1 MGERRAEGSSLGWSK
16 SRRSGNLMRTLRLKM
31 SKDKARQTALYALTL
46 VMACA
51 LVSVFPPGY
60 SDSDSSCYSSIAQKL
75 AFQPVE
81 RWCAPQW
88 WGHGYHAGLFQDH
101 PPGILWLSAVLVRL
115 GIKKTV
121 AALCANFIYSLLSLF
136 FIFRLARF
144 WWGRIYGWGAVFGF
158 VLTPIFAQYLIRANQ
173 EPALNLAVVAGVYGL
188 ARSRESAGYKALFIV
203 ALVFAVVIK
212 GLSALILS
220 ILALLYWLIASR
232 NKKTLALVVLAH
244 AITLGAAVLFEV
256 WYRGI
261 AQTGFWPAYLSFQGE
276 RTIGAVLHPW
286 PRIYG
291 FIWYIGR
298 CLWFAFPWV
307 FFIFF
312 GWAPAIRKS
321 KRNPAGDPFFRFLLV
336 GALAILLFFSLSDR
350 KADRYIFPA
359 YTLLALAGVRML
371 LVIKPKVADFLSRH
385 ERSLPVWLAAGLT
398 VFVFFGVA
406 LHSLLNHFIRL
417 WPK

>member
-1 MGERRAEGSSLGWSK
+1 
-16 SRRSGNLMRTLRLKM
+16 MRTPRLKM
-31 SKDKARQTALYALTL
+31 FKDKAGPAALYALTL
-46 VMACA
+46 ALACI

-60 SDSDSSCYSSIAQKL
+60 SDSDSSCYSSLSQKL
-75 AFQPVE
+75 AFQPIE

-88 WGHGYHAGLFQDH
+88 WGHGYHQGLYQDH

-144 WWGRIYGWGAVFGF
+144 WGGRIYGWGAVFGF

-173 EPALNLAVVAGVYGL
+173 EPALNLAVVAGIYGL
-188 ARSRESAGYKALFIV
+188 ARSRESTRHKALFV
-203 ALVFAVVIK
+203 AALVFAVFIK

-220 ILALLYWLIASR
+220 ILALLYWLIVSR
-232 NKKTLALVVLAH
+232 SKKTLILVILAH
-244 AITLGAAVLFEV
+244 GIALGAVLLFEL

-261 AQTGFWPAYLSFQGE
+261 TQTGFWTAYLSFQGG

-291 FIWYIGR
+291 FFWYAAR

-312 GWAPAIRKS
+312 SWAPAIRKS
-321 KRNPAGDPFFRFLLV
+321 KRNPAGDPFFRFLLI
-336 GALAILLFFSLSDR
+336 GALAVLLFFSLSDR

-359 YTLLALAGVRML
+359 YTLLALAGVRAL
-371 LVIKPKVADFLSRH
+371 LAIQPKLGDFLARH
-385 ERSLPVWLAAGLT
+385 ERRLPVWLAAGL
-398 VFVFFGVA
+398 VGFVFFGVA
-406 LHSLLNHFIRL
+406 FHSLLNHFIRL
-417 WPK
+417 WPQ